1 MRNREKAR
9 KKKESKKKGN
19 PPHPKGKKKEI
30 NKERRKREKE
40 KKIKK
45 EKDHLQ
51 QKKIFMLNTKNACVR
66 VCAHIHTRQ
75 AHRHAHGHT
84 CTRTS
89 HDGRRRPQ
97 QREIPPEM
105 PFVLLLT
112 VLLPFRGTLYHPEGK
127 MRPERLI
134 LRQFFSSPQPRSCSG
149 FWHSIAA

>member
-9 KKKESKKKGN
+9 KKKESKKKGK

-45 EKDHLQ
+45 EKDRQ
-51 QKKIFMLNTKNACVR
+51 QQKIFMLNTKSACVR
-66 VCAHIHTRQ
+66 VCAYIHTRQ
-75 AHRHAHGHT
+75 AHRHAHGRT

-97 QREIPPEM
+97 QHKTPPEM

-112 VLLPFRGTLYHPEGK
+112 ALLPFHSTLYHPEGK